1 MMPSDALTILRQV
14 NDNLRLSLQRFRP
27 EQKRC
32 SAIAPGELSGL
43 LAELLRGG
51 ECIRNLA
58 AQSAVILPMDRPARD
73 QEAASLEQETRGYR
87 NNLEKL
93 SSFLPD
99 LHARLLAEKARLENA
114 QTHLA
119 AVAAWARA
127 SKRTL

>member
-1 MMPSDALTILRQV
+1 MPSDALTILRQV
-14 NDNLRLSLQRFRP
+14 NDNLRLALKRFRP

-58 AQSAVILPMDRPARD
+58 AHSAVILPMDRPARD
-73 QEAASLEQETRGYR
+73 QEAATLEQEMREYR

-93 SSFLPD
+93 RSFLPD